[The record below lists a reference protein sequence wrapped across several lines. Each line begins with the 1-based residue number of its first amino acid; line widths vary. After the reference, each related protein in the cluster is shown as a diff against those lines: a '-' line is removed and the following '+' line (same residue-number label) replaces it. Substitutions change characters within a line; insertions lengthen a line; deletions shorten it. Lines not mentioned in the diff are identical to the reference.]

1 MVWNR
6 ACDPDFQARLP
17 GDRAL
22 FDVITLDADINNGGL
37 DHAIDDVGPQSFTT
51 AAAGFRF
58 FGLIDVAEI
67 VERANAIAAR
77 VAKDGSVDILDL
89 TDAELAEFQELETR
103 YFETL
108 GSELP
113 SVFETYRT
121 AHPEDF
127 EPLDPEWARAHEARA
142 AEMEAFLRSKGLIP

>member
-1 MVWNR
+1 MN
-6 ACDPDFQARLP
+6 A
-17 GDRAL
+17 
-22 FDVITLDADINNGGL
+22 
-37 DHAIDDVGPQSFTT
+37 GPQSFAA
-51 AAAGFRF
+51 AAAGFHF

-77 VAKDGSVDILDL
+77 VAKEGRVDILDL

-103 YFETL
+103 YFDRL

-113 SVFETYRT
+113 SIYEAYRV

-127 EPLDPEWARAHEARA
+127 EPLDPEWVRAHDARA
-142 AEMEAFLRSKGLIP
+142 AEMEAFLRSRGLIP